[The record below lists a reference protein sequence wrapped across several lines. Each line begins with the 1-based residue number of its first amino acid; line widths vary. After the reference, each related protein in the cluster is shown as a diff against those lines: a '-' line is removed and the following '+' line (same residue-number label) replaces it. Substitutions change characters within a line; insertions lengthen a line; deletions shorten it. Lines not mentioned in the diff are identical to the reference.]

1 MSHLLTR
8 PRRALTVAIIVLA
21 AVLTRVA
28 MPMNGP
34 IGAVLAQRLLLR
46 PLTFAT
52 IGLAAVYLARVVMPR
67 PPVGLFVR
75 SDVYIM
81 IIVLVVMP
89 FAYLAIPVM
98 LVATIFGIVM
108 LITTQQTLAPLIGG
122 RPAGLVACLL
132 CGADVITFAAGWQLG
147 VLVANDLIIM
157 IVVVGVTNLWTQ
169 TGMTPGHVA
178 IFAVAL
184 SGYDTLATGLS
195 GLTADFT
202 RQVFVGLGDC
212 LLLTIWPLVAARTYG
227 RTAGWSAAVIDVLI
241 MGPALAM
248 MTRFLGPSGA
258 VPVATPLGLLI
269 AAQYLYW
276 RHHARK
282 TTVAEPATTRPLLA
296 DGLRA
301 LDALGDS
308 GSPPPG
314 TWVAMHQG
322 QIVATGISPGTARRA
337 ARKAGLTAI
346 PTTALV
352 HLTD

>member
-1 MSHLLTR
+1 
-8 PRRALTVAIIVLA
+8 
-21 AVLTRVA
+21 

-202 RQVFVGLGDC
+202 RRIIGLPFAPLLATHYYSQQVFVGLGDC